1 MTGAWASAAAL
12 WSSVR
17 QRPSTRR
24 ETTRGPE
31 PELDLSQELDTLT
44 HFCLFVSNKR
54 FTFQMFTVSKVYKVS
69 KVSKVSKVFIL
80 LSFPHVLIII
90 SKMSLTHSATCA
102 ILQMLSHLKSKNM
115 KEFSI

>member
-54 FTFQMFTVSKVYKVS
+54 FTFHGQLLASKIDRISRIRTVD
-69 KVSKVSKVFIL
+69 
-80 LSFPHVLIII
+80 
-90 SKMSLTHSATCA
+90 
-102 ILQMLSHLKSKNM
+102 LQIVAVH
-115 KEFSI
+115 FSSIQSYSTKICVVQ